1 MRPGDAEHALFR
13 SSPQDSSAHAEARLM
28 KWAGSFVERARAAIE
43 RTAVATAV
51 HAHRRVGREV
61 VFVEQA
67 D

>member
-1 MRPGDAEHALFR
+1 
-13 SSPQDSSAHAEARLM
+13 M

-43 RTAVATAV
+43 RIAVATAV